1 MKNLVQS
8 FSKQLTEALQ
18 IGEKAKLSAHNKP
31 IQNIL
36 ISGLGGSGI
45 GGTIV
50 AQLISEEAK
59 IPVLVNKEYS
69 LPAFVNENTL
79 FIACSYSGNTEE
91 TVEALEQAIAKKA
104 KVVCVTSGGKVADIA
119 KAKNLDIITIPGGMP
134 PRACLGYS
142 LTQLFFVLSFNNII
156 SKRSIAEIAAAATL
170 LEKEEA
176 EIKKQAMITADFLL
190 NKIPVIYTTGANE
203 GVAIRFRQQINENS
217 KMLCWHHVIPE
228 MNHNELVGWTQKN
241 DSLAVII
248 FRDND
253 DYERNKTR
261 IEICKGVFKKY
272 TSNILDIYSKGNSRI
287 EKSLYLIH
295 LGDWAS
301 CFIADKKNIDATE
314 VKVIDHLK
322 SELSKL

>member
-8 FSKQLTEALQ
+8 FSKQLTEALK

-31 IQNIL
+31 LQNIL

-91 TVEALEQAIAKKA
+91 TVEALDQAIAKKA
-104 KVVCVTSGGKVADIA
+104 KVVCVTSGGKVAEIA
-119 KAKNLDIITIPGGMP
+119 KAKNLDVITIPGGMP

-156 SKRSIAEIAAAATL
+156 SKRSIAEIAAAASL
-170 LEKEEA
+170 LEKEEE
-176 EIKKQAMITADFLL
+176 EIKKQAMLAADFLL
-190 NKIPVIYTTGANE
+190 NKTPVIYTTGANE
-203 GVAIRFRQQINENS
+203 GVAIRFRQQVNENS

-228 MNHNELVGWTQKN
+228 MNHNELVGWTEKN
-241 DSLAVII
+241 DSFAVII
-248 FRDND
+248 FRDSD

-272 TSNILDIYSKGNSRI
+272 TSNILEVYSKGNSRI

-301 CFIADKKNIDATE
+301 CYIADKNNIDATE

-322 SELSKL
+322 SELSKG